1 MSGLLT
7 RWTTKATALLGLI
20 ISTVGMLPSV
30 TAYCIDRLRRDPR
43 GGDWEYVFGEL
54 TGKFTYSYAA
64 QGSVSFRTNGMQG
77 GDAGHGGYL
86 DVEIDTKGRATD
98 LYVSIDGKESKQVS
112 TVTLTWRGDNEMQ
125 GAGEG
130 FAFLA
135 RNLTFRTLDRER
147 LYH

>member
-1 MSGLLT
+1 MRELVN
-7 RWTTKATALLGLI
+7 RWTIKATALLGLM
-20 ISTVGMLPSV
+20 ISTVGMLPSLA
-30 TAYCIDRLRRDPR
+30 AYCIDRLRRGPC
-43 GGDWEYVFGEL
+43 GGDWKYVCGEL
-54 TGKFTYSYAA
+54 TGSFTYRYAA

-86 DVEIDTKGRATD
+86 EVALDTKSRATD
-98 LYVSIDGKESKQVS
+98 LYVSIDGEESRQVN

-135 RNLTFRTLDRER
+135 RNLAFAKLDRER